1 MNSTEAISVRTDWKF
16 SDAIF
21 LKIAGSFAVV
31 LLTIL
36 SAQIRIPLPFTPVP
50 MTLQTLVAPLAGA
63 FLGAAWG
70 AASMLVY
77 LLLGIVG
84 LNVFAS
90 ASSGIT
96 FFAEPTAGYVLGFI
110 AAAVILGYARE
121 RNSSRLRLLIA
132 LLISHLSIFMLGIL
146 GLMLNTGMPLNE
158 AILKG
163 VVPFLLW
170 DLIKI
175 AASYPLLLAFSKHSV
190 RN

>member
-1 MNSTEAISVRTDWKF
+1 MNSTEAISVRSDWKF
-16 SDAIF
+16 SDAIL
-21 LKIAGSFAVV
+21 LKIAGSFAVI

-36 SAQIRIPLPFTPVP
+36 SAQIRIPVPFTPVP

-63 FLGAAWG
+63 FLGPAWG
-70 AASMLVY
+70 AASMMIY
-77 LLLGIVG
+77 LLLGVVG

-121 RNSSRLRLLIA
+121 RKSSRLTLLIG

-175 AASYPLLLAFSKHSV
+175 AASYPLLLAFSK
-190 RN
+190 RP